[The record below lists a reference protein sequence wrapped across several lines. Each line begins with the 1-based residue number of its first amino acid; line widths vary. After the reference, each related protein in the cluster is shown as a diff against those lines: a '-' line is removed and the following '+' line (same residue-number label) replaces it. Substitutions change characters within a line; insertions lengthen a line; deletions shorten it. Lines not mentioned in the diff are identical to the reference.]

1 MSDFNNSDGEDI
13 TMSGDCPRD
22 KRGIPPDP
30 GKGSGNATQD
40 DGGRPKPFLYELN
53 DEGPFVLF
61 VQGSSGNGIER
72 IHPMALGT
80 LFKRLHPDINN
91 KMERIFKNGKNRLKL
106 VMKDRLS
113 ANILITSDKMKE
125 KGFSCFIPKFL
136 VTKQGIIKGVYKELS
151 EEEIKEEC
159 EVPYELK
166 DKIRI
171 LSVKRFN
178 RKENEL
184 WVPSETVQLT
194 FRAQTL
200 PSYVTIHYV
209 RCRVEPFI
217 PKVLQCSK
225 CLRYGHS
232 FKFCKSTSGRCNMC
246 GDESHETKDCSSPP
260 PPKCVHC
267 KGEHMSFTAQ
277 GSICPEYK
285 KQVEIK
291 TIMTRESKT
300 FLEARAALR
309 KKSYATAS
317 SNNNTALGTYSNPAT
332 PVPQTSTSQSNI
344 YRKRRR
350 SSPPHLDLGLQK
362 QQELYNSFIKD
373 NPLPASPIINNSKA
387 VQRSGTVFGSQPSSP
402 ALSSQN
408 FSFNEKWNARSAVA
422 NRISLERALFEQNIH
437 IALIS
442 ETWFKPGKFINFPGY
457 NIIREDREDGKAG
470 VAIFLKTNTFYK
482 ANLSY
487 YKISNMQSCAV
498 SLTYD
503 ENPISIVSFYNSPS
517 NNITSQ
523 EWRRFF
529 DSFHGPCIIGGDS
542 NCHHQAWGCSMTDTK
557 GRSLLDAMDDSN
569 LFLMNTGEPTLMR
582 SIHHRH
588 ETPFSSPTHVDEQNE
603 MDKDFSFEELI
614 KCIKPNSNSAPGM
627 DNVHYSML
635 QNLPTISK
643 RQLLGIF
650 NNIWQSGNIPE
661 QWRKIIVV
669 PFIKQGKPID
679 NYKSYRPIALASCV
693 LKTFERMVKNR
704 LDWWLENN
712 GLLPPSQ
719 NGFRKSRSVLE
730 AQSSLI
736 LDIEQGFVEQKSTL
750 SVFYDVEGAYNTIQI
765 PILMNKLLKIK
776 TPYRITRIVYSIISQ
791 RYLYLR
797 INNELV
803 GPKTACLGI
812 GQGDILSCPLYSI
825 YTMDLE
831 TSLPPNIK
839 IVQFVDDFCIYSTDK
854 SPEICEAQIKSGI
867 VAVENYMSQNGLK
880 ISYAKSE
887 AILFSR
893 KRRPNIS
900 QVISIDDYE
909 IPTSKKI
916 NIGYIDQYESAPE
929 YAKQNCFLNEVKD
942 KWPNAYLIFTDGSKT
957 SESVASAFYDTQNKN
972 SGTFKLQNFA
982 TIFTAEAFAILQ
994 ALKYASSIKEKEV
1007 IIITDSKSCLEKL
1020 KNTSKSNGNPSHLI
1034 LDIFKELSHLQEWNI
1049 SVRFIWVRGHAGI
1062 AGNEAV
1068 DRLAKE
1074 TARGT
1079 DALNPYPIPVL
1090 DVRAFKRQVEE
1101 DQSLDEKKTFD
1112 WMKTGKIKGVSEA
1125 YITSAQDQALRTK
1138 YYDKHILKLNND
1150 DKCRLCKTQPE
1161 TITHII
1167 SGCQQLAKHEYTN
1180 RHNIRVCIYVQ
1191 RKMLV
1196 PFFAD
1201 WKLEMFT
1208 YYQICKHFKFPVSE
1222 KWYQHNPDPV
1232 MSNDDVVVLYDQ
1244 SIQTDRTILSNRP
1257 DIVIKEKKKKECLLI
1272 CRHFN
1277 TSR

>member
-30 GKGSGNATQD
+30 GEGSGNATQD

-332 PVPQTSTSQSNI
+332 LVPQTSTSQSNI

-408 FSFNEKWNARSAVA
+408 FSFNEKVRKTVQVKDMSRNQKK
-422 NRISLERALFEQNIH
+422 L
-437 IALIS
+437 
-442 ETWFKPGKFINFPGY
+442 G
-457 NIIREDREDGKAG
+457 IREK
-470 VAIFLKTNTFYK
+470 
-482 ANLSY
+482 
-487 YKISNMQSCAV
+487 Q
-498 SLTYD
+498 
-503 ENPISIVSFYNSPS
+503 ISIGEN
-517 NNITSQ
+517 
-523 EWRRFF
+523 
-529 DSFHGPCIIGGDS
+529 
-542 NCHHQAWGCSMTDTK
+542 DTILPK
-557 GRSLLDAMDDSN
+557 
-569 LFLMNTGEPTLMR
+569 
-582 SIHHRH
+582 
-588 ETPFSSPTHVDEQNE
+588 
-603 MDKDFSFEELI
+603 LI
-614 KCIKPNSNSAPGM
+614 LSVMKA
-627 DNVHYSML
+627 V
-635 QNLPTISK
+635 
-643 RQLLGIF
+643 F
-650 NNIWQSGNIPE
+650 NNKE
-661 QWRKIIVV
+661 
-669 PFIKQGKPID
+669 
-679 NYKSYRPIALASCV
+679 
-693 LKTFERMVKNR
+693 VKN
-704 LDWWLENN
+704 LTE
-712 GLLPPSQ
+712 
-719 NGFRKSRSVLE
+719 
-730 AQSSLI
+730 
-736 LDIEQGFVEQKSTL
+736 IE
-750 SVFYDVEGAYNTIQI
+750 
-765 PILMNKLLKIK
+765 
-776 TPYRITRIVYSIISQ
+776 
-791 RYLYLR
+791 
-797 INNELV
+797 
-803 GPKTACLGI
+803 
-812 GQGDILSCPLYSI
+812 
-825 YTMDLE
+825 
-831 TSLPPNIK
+831 
-839 IVQFVDDFCIYSTDK
+839 
-854 SPEICEAQIKSGI
+854 
-867 VAVENYMSQNGLK
+867 
-880 ISYAKSE
+880 
-887 AILFSR
+887 
-893 KRRPNIS
+893 
-900 QVISIDDYE
+900 
-909 IPTSKKI
+909 
-916 NIGYIDQYESAPE
+916 
-929 YAKQNCFLNEVKD
+929 
-942 KWPNAYLIFTDGSKT
+942 
-957 SESVASAFYDTQNKN
+957 
-972 SGTFKLQNFA
+972 
-982 TIFTAEAFAILQ
+982 
-994 ALKYASSIKEKEV
+994 
-1007 IIITDSKSCLEKL
+1007 
-1020 KNTSKSNGNPSHLI
+1020 
-1034 LDIFKELSHLQEWNI
+1034 
-1049 SVRFIWVRGHAGI
+1049 
-1062 AGNEAV
+1062 
-1068 DRLAKE
+1068 
-1074 TARGT
+1074 
-1079 DALNPYPIPVL
+1079 VL
-1090 DVRAFKRQVEE
+1090 DV
-1101 DQSLDEKKTFD
+1101 
-1112 WMKTGKIKGVSEA
+1112 IKNE
-1125 YITSAQDQALRTK
+1125 IK
-1138 YYDKHILKLNND
+1138 N
-1150 DKCRLCKTQPE
+1150 
-1161 TITHII
+1161 I
-1167 SGCQQLAKHEYTN
+1167 SN
-1180 RHNIRVCIYVQ
+1180 
-1191 RKMLV
+1191 
-1196 PFFAD
+1196 
-1201 WKLEMFT
+1201 
-1208 YYQICKHFKFPVSE
+1208 
-1222 KWYQHNPDPV
+1222 
-1232 MSNDDVVVLYDQ
+1232 SNDNEFEQ
-1244 SIQTDRTILSNRP
+1244 
-1257 DIVIKEKKKKECLLI
+1257 
-1272 CRHFN
+1272 
-1277 TSR
+1277 